1 MRSDVPKRGNAKL
14 RTDDTLAVRLRLC
27 KGLTLLLGLCALC
40 VGSGCKQGKE
50 GAGPAESAAARPI
63 PVLTAQVAQK
73 DLPIY
78 LDGLG
83 TVAAFKTV
91 TVRTQVDGRLEKML
105 FREGQRVSRGEL
117 LAQVDARPF
126 LASLHQAESA
136 LLRDNALLENARKN
150 LARYQELR
158 TQNLIS
164 QQQVDDQQA
173 LVHQYDGAVGVDR
186 AAAES
191 AKLSVEY
198 SRIVA
203 PIDGVTGV
211 RLVDEGNVVHPGDA
225 SGLVVITQIDPIA
238 VIFTLPE
245 DDLPRIM
252 ARLDSTELAKDRSSL
267 GLAVQAFARDG
278 QVKLGDGELTV
289 LDNQINQGTATLRLK
304 AVFPNPKRLLWPNQF
319 VKARLL
325 LKTEHNALVVPA
337 VAVQRGPKGTFVYV
351 AAEDGTAANRPV
363 DVELL
368 IGDQAVLSKG
378 VRPGE
383 QVVVEGQN
391 QLRPGAKVAA
401 RPQGSER

>member
-27 KGLTLLLGLCALC
+27 KGLTLFLGLCALC

-198 SRIVA
+198 S
-203 PIDGVTGV
+203 
-211 RLVDEGNVVHPGDA
+211 
-225 SGLVVITQIDPIA
+225 QID
-238 VIFTLPE
+238 
-245 DDLPRIM
+245 RK
-252 ARLDSTELAKDRSSL
+252 S
-267 GLAVQAFARDG
+267 
-278 QVKLGDGELTV
+278 
-289 LDNQINQGTATLRLK
+289 
-304 AVFPNPKRLLWPNQF
+304 
-319 VKARLL
+319 
-325 LKTEHNALVVPA
+325 VV
-337 VAVQRGPKGTFVYV
+337 
-351 AAEDGTAANRPV
+351 
-363 DVELL
+363 
-368 IGDQAVLSKG
+368 
-378 VRPGE
+378 
-383 QVVVEGQN
+383 
-391 QLRPGAKVAA
+391 
-401 RPQGSER
+401 